1 MRITNK
7 TLHVNFEH
15 DVTVGNAIEATL
27 VHIAFI
33 SKNNKTGDIDID
45 LDFSDIIN
53 VKFMGVPI
61 TEGYDAY
68 KKFKSSMMDL
78 GINVNQLFDEKVTQL
93 ITDENIE
100 TLKQLYKET
109 TGGL

>member
-33 SKNNKTGDIDID
+33 GIHKGEINVD
-45 LDFSDIIN
+45 LDFADVIN

-61 TEGYDAY
+61 AEGYDAY

-78 GINVNQLFDEKVTQL
+78 GINVNQLFDEKATQL